1 MAKPC
6 TTKSLIPTW
15 VSIAFMACAFL
26 MLLATSLYCIRLL
39 KRNSPKRTVA
49 KAPTSEQ
56 ESAQNTQTTDWE
68 SASCGQKFKLWAS
81 DVWSRKGI
89 YLAVISHLSDTATD
103 FAAVVEFHYIA
114 KAWTPQ
120 ECNDLNV
127 PYIFALSITAMALYR
142 IVSSVMVWRVTR
154 SFKRVLLQFIDIEL
168 FQIVYI
174 SHRLG
179 LKSKSSPQ
187 RMISA
192 LESVLEAA
200 PQAALQLIYLIKTRN
215 LSTIILVSSIVS
227 LLNLTS
233 SVIGDDKTF
242 LKIKFRNPFSDKTY
256 EQKYGTYN
264 HSSVEPINRIEE
276 RSMMYGFLQFAILN
290 VFRFLDI
297 PSQILLYV
305 FMWYYVSGMAVFIV
319 VVIDIVIVLL
329 CYALTTNID
338 AVLGIVAV
346 PFTFGNV
353 AHISVLISFW
363 AWSVCRIIAVDI
375 LIWVFIAND
384 NHDLWG
390 TPAESGVTALWIYCF
405 VASILK
411 WVFFWLLMRKYGG
424 AYFGN
429 GSKERSHLPQIL
441 QSRRF
446 DAALELIFYSNMDI
460 DENMQ
465 KIFGA
470 KPNTFSILAITA
482 CSSNQYLFDV
492 ILNLGLDNLDFE
504 SYHSA
509 LNALAETVQ
518 VENIRALMQH
528 PDMCVE
534 YLLKEDENRY
544 TPMGMFLYKTR
555 ERIEPLEEFF
565 QCINEWL
572 QNDPQRDAKLTQILS
587 YATCDTSRGI
597 EYSAL
602 QSAAKFAVP
611 DKVLRMVYDLCPDSY
626 KKEALEVR
634 TKYNQSILDLVTDQ
648 AISSGNEV
656 YQEQRKALIEMFTN
670 HG

>member
-1 MAKPC
+1 
-6 TTKSLIPTW
+6 
-15 VSIAFMACAFL
+15 MACAFL
-26 MLLATSLYCIRLL
+26 MLLATSLYCVRLL

-49 KAPTSEQ
+49 KAPTSEK

-276 RSMMYGFLQFAILN
+276 RSMMYGFLQFVILN

-346 PFTFGNV
+346 PFTFGTAKR

-518 VENIRALMQH
+518 RM
-528 PDMCVE
+528 
-534 YLLKEDENRY
+534 R
-544 TPMGMFLYKTR
+544 TGTR
-555 ERIEPLEEFF
+555 
-565 QCINEWL
+565 QWCINEWL
-572 QNDPQRDAKLTQILS
+572 HNDPQRDAKLTQILS

-670 HG
+670 HGITSITLVNATVISH